1 MIFYSNINGHFLFL
15 QSKIAYLRMKN
26 IFTLLFLFII
36 SGTNTNAQDNK
47 VSGLN
52 ARQFHKYWKVESE
65 SPDYKVTF
73 VGDTAEILS
82 PKGLT
87 LWRKEKMS
95 GRVTIEYD
103 ACVVVEREGDR
114 LSDLNCFWMA
124 SDPEY
129 PDNIWKREKW
139 RNGIF
144 LNCYSLQL
152 YYMGYGGNYNSTTRF
167 RRYDGNEAGIT
178 DSQVRPTVLKE
189 YTDAG
194 HLLKA
199 NHWYHIKITNENNRV
214 SYYIDGERLVDFCD
228 AEPLTEGWFGFR
240 TTLSRTRITNFRNE
254 CSPQSSSTVPLHW
267 IGDTPEQDKAVS
279 FGVPFDEGEVFP
291 DTPLQLKTVDEKE
304 IPVDTWILA
313 YWPDGSVK
321 WGGIAGVIPAG
332 TETLMLGKAEK
343 KTKPKDVR
351 QKASSISIIETSENI
366 KIETGILSAF
376 IPRHGEFL
384 IDSLL
389 YKGTKVGEKAR
400 LVCSTQSES
409 ILENT
414 SQISFAHYTSEIK
427 AVSVERSGSV
437 RALVKLEG
445 VHKRRDKKN
454 SKDSHEEI
462 REWLPFVV
470 RLYFYAG
477 SEQIKMV
484 HSFMYDG
491 EQNKDFIR
499 SLGIRFDVP
508 MRETLYNRHVAFS
521 CADGGVWSEP
531 VQPLVGRRVLTLDN
545 ETSLQQK
552 QMEGKRIP
560 AYERFDE
567 KNRELLDNWAS
578 WNDYRMSQL
587 TADAFSIRK
596 CANND
601 NPWMGT
607 FSGTRS
613 EGYAF
618 VGDVTGGLGLCLHDF
633 WQSYPSSI
641 EISDART
648 PTATLT
654 AWLWS
659 PEAEPMD
666 LRHYDNIPHGLNAS
680 YEDVQEGMSTPYG
693 IARTT
698 TLTLVPQSGYAGKRA
713 FADYAKQLS
722 APSVLMPTPKYLHD
736 RQAFGIWSLPDR
748 STSFRTRVEDRL
760 DAYIDFY
767 QKAIEQNKWYGFWN
781 YGDVMHA
788 YDPVRHTWLYDVGG
802 FAWDN
807 TELASNMW
815 LWYNFLRT
823 GRADIWRMAEAMTRH
838 TAEVDVYH
846 IGPNAG
852 LGSRHNVS
860 HWGCG
865 AKEARISQS
874 AWNRFYYYLTTDER
888 CGDLIS
894 EVKDADHKLYE
905 LDPMRLAQPRS
916 EYPCTAPARL
926 RIGPDWLAYAGNW
939 MTEWER
945 TGNTAYRD
953 KIIAGM
959 KSIAALPNRLFTG
972 PKALGFDPAT
982 GIITTECDPKLET
995 TNHLMTIMGGFEIAN
1010 EMMRMI
1016 DIPEWKDAWLD
1027 HAARYKKKA
1036 WELSHSRFR
1045 VSRLMAYAA
1054 YHLRDRQMAK
1064 EAWTDLF
1071 TRLEHTPAPPFRITP
1086 LLPPEVPA
1094 PLDECM
1100 SISTNDAALW
1110 SLDAIYMQ
1118 EVIPRDE

>member
-1 MIFYSNINGHFLFL
+1 
-15 QSKIAYLRMKN
+15 MKN
-26 IFTLLFLFII
+26 IFPLLFLFITL
-36 SGTNTNAQDNK
+36 GMNMNAQDNQ

-73 VGDTAEILS
+73 IGDTAEIVS

-103 ACVVVEREGDR
+103 ACVVVEKEGDR

-124 SDPEY
+124 SDPTC

-178 DSQVRPTVLKE
+178 DPKVRPAIWKE
-189 YTDAG
+189 YTDAD

-199 NHWYHIKITNENNRV
+199 NHWYHIKITNEDNRI
-214 SYYIDGERLVDFCD
+214 SYYIDGKQLVDFRD

-240 TTLSRTRITNFRNE
+240 TTLSRTRITNFRYE
-254 CSPQSSSTVPLHW
+254 CSPQQTSAVPLHW

-279 FGVPFDEGEVFP
+279 FGVPFDEGDVFP
-291 DTPLQLKTVDEKE
+291 ATPLQLKVNEYQD
-304 IPVDTWILA
+304 IPVDTWPLA

-321 WGGIAGVIPAG
+321 WSGVAGVIPAE
-332 TETLMLGKAEK
+332 TERLTLE
-343 KTKPKDVR
+343 
-351 QKASSISIIETSENI
+351 KASKKVKTTNKQPKASISITETPGNI
-366 KIETGILSAF
+366 QVETGVLSVY

-400 LVCSTQSES
+400 LVCSTQSGPV
-409 ILENT
+409 LENT
-414 SQISFAHYTSEIK
+414 SRVSFFHYAGEIK
-427 AVSVERSGSV
+427 SVSIERAGSV
-437 RALVKLEG
+437 RTLVKLEG
-445 VHKRRDKKN
+445 VHRNRNKGISTDN
-454 SKDSHEEI
+454 SNSEDNSLNN

-484 HSFMYDG
+484 HSFVYDG
-491 EQNKDFIR
+491 DQKMDFIR

-508 MRETLYNRHVAFS
+508 MREALYNRHVAFS

-531 VQPLVGRRVLTLDN
+531 VQPLVGRRMLTMPQIQD
-545 ETSLQQK
+545 EPSLQQQ

-560 AYERFDE
+560 PYEAFDE
-567 KNRELLDNWAS
+567 KNRELLNDWAS
-578 WNDYRMSQL
+578 WNDYRLSQL

-596 CANND
+596 RTNGDA
-601 NPWMGT
+601 PWIGT

-613 EGYAF
+613 DGYAF
-618 VGDVTGGLGLCLHDF
+618 AGDITGGLGLCLHDF

-648 PTATLT
+648 PVATLT

-659 PEAEPMD
+659 PDAEPMD
-666 LRHYDNIPHGLNAS
+666 LRHYDNVAHGLNAS

-698 TLTLVPQSGYAGKRA
+698 TLTLVPQGGYTGKKT
-713 FADYAKQLS
+713 FADDARQLS
-722 APSVLMPTPKYLHD
+722 ATSILMPTPEYLYN
-736 RQAFGIWSLPDR
+736 RRAFGIWSLPDR
-748 STSFRTRVEDRL
+748 STSFRTRVEERL
-760 DAYIDFY
+760 DAYIHFY

-788 YDPVRHTWLYDVGG
+788 YDPVRHTWRYDVGG

-838 TAEVDVYH
+838 TGEVDVYH

-865 AKEARISQS
+865 AKEARISQA
-874 AWNRFYYYLTTDER
+874 AWNRFYHYLTTDER
-888 CGDLIS
+888 SGDLMT

-959 KSIAALPNRLFTG
+959 KSISALPNRLFTG
-972 PKALGFDPAT
+972 PKALGFDPET
-982 GIITTECDPKLET
+982 GIITTECDPKLES

-1045 VSRLMAYAA
+1045 ISRLMAYAA
-1054 YHLRDRQMAK
+1054 YHLRDRQMAE

-1071 TRLEHTPAPPFRITP
+1071 TRLEHTPAPSFRITTI
-1086 LLPPEVPA
+1086 LPPEVPA
-1094 PLDECM
+1094 PLDECT

>member
-1 MIFYSNINGHFLFL
+1 MTKYQIAPRKAKTINK
-15 QSKIAYLRMKN
+15 QPNTSIA
-26 IFTLLFLFII
+26 
-36 SGTNTNAQDNK
+36 
-47 VSGLN
+47 
-52 ARQFHKYWKVESE
+52 
-65 SPDYKVTF
+65 
-73 VGDTAEILS
+73 
-82 PKGLT
+82 
-87 LWRKEKMS
+87 
-95 GRVTIEYD
+95 
-103 ACVVVEREGDR
+103 
-114 LSDLNCFWMA
+114 
-124 SDPEY
+124 
-129 PDNIWKREKW
+129 
-139 RNGIF
+139 
-144 LNCYSLQL
+144 
-152 YYMGYGGNYNSTTRF
+152 
-167 RRYDGNEAGIT
+167 IT
-178 DSQVRPTVLKE
+178 E
-189 YTDAG
+189 
-194 HLLKA
+194 
-199 NHWYHIKITNENNRV
+199 
-214 SYYIDGERLVDFCD
+214 
-228 AEPLTEGWFGFR
+228 
-240 TTLSRTRITNFRNE
+240 
-254 CSPQSSSTVPLHW
+254 
-267 IGDTPEQDKAVS
+267 TPEDIQ
-279 FGVPFDEGEVFP
+279 
-291 DTPLQLKTVDEKE
+291 
-304 IPVDTWILA
+304 
-313 YWPDGSVK
+313 
-321 WGGIAGVIPAG
+321 
-332 TETLMLGKAEK
+332 
-343 KTKPKDVR
+343 
-351 QKASSISIIETSENI
+351 
-366 KIETGILSAF
+366 IETGLISVF
-376 IPRHGEFL
+376 IPRRGDFL

-400 LVCSTQSES
+400 LICNTQNEP
-409 ILENT
+409 IQENT
-414 SQISFAHYTSEIK
+414 SQISFTHYIGEIK
-427 AVSVERSGSV
+427 SVTIERLGSV

-445 VHKRRDKKN
+445 IHRNRNKKIDTNHSEGEGNYANNSDMNKRN
-454 SKDSHEEI
+454 N

-470 RLYFYAG
+470 RLYFYGG

-484 HSFMYDG
+484 HSFIYDG
-491 EQNKDFIR
+491 DQKKDFIR

-508 MRETLYNRHVAFS
+508 MREALYNRHIAFS

-531 VQPLVGRRVLTLDN
+531 VQPLVGRRILTLNKTDN
-545 ETSLQQK
+545 KKNSNEKKDAQQMPTDDPSLQQQ

-560 AYERFDE
+560 PYESFDE
-567 KNRELLDNWAS
+567 KNRSLLDNWAS
-578 WNDYRMSQL
+578 WNDYRLSHL

-596 CANND
+596 RANND
-601 NPWMGT
+601 NPWIGT

-613 EGYAF
+613 DGYIF
-618 VGDVTGGLGLCLHDF
+618 VGDITGGLGLCMHDF

-648 PTATLT
+648 PVATLT

-659 PEAEPMD
+659 PESEPMD
-666 LRHYDNIPHGLNAS
+666 LRHYDRIAHDLNAS

-698 TLTLVPQSGYAGKRA
+698 TLTQIPQSGYAGKKA
-713 FADYAKQLS
+713 FADYAKQFS
-722 APSVLMPTPKYLHD
+722 SPSLLMPTPNYLHA

-748 STSFRTRVEDRL
+748 TTPFRTRVEDRL

-788 YDPVRHTWLYDVGG
+788 YDPVRHTWRYDVGG

-823 GRADIWRMAEAMTRH
+823 GRIDIWRMAEAMTRH
-838 TAEVDVYH
+838 TGEVDVYH

-865 AKEARISQS
+865 AKEARISQA

-888 CGDLIS
+888 CGDLMT
-894 EVKDADHKLYE
+894 EVKDADHKLYD

-959 KSIAALPNRLFTG
+959 KSIAVLPNRLFTG
-972 PKALGFDPAT
+972 PKALGFDPST

-1045 VSRLMAYAA
+1045 VSHLMAYAA
-1054 YHLRDRQMAK
+1054 YHLRNTQMAE
-1064 EAWTDLF
+1064 EAWKDLF
-1071 TRLEHTPAPPFRITP
+1071 TRLEHTPAPPFRITTI
-1086 LLPPEVPA
+1086 LPPEVPS
-1094 PLDECM
+1094 PLDECT

-1118 EVIPRDE
+1118 EVIPKDE

>member
-1 MIFYSNINGHFLFL
+1 
-15 QSKIAYLRMKN
+15 MKN
-26 IFTLLFLFII
+26 IFPLLFLFITL
-36 SGTNTNAQDNK
+36 GMNMNAQDNQ

-73 VGDTAEILS
+73 IGDTAEIVS

-87 LWRKEKMS
+87 LWRKEKMN

-103 ACVVVEREGDR
+103 ACVVVEKEGDR

-124 SDPEY
+124 SDPAY

-178 DSQVRPTVLKE
+178 DPKVRPAIWKE
-189 YTDAG
+189 YTDAD

-199 NHWYHIKITNENNRV
+199 NHWYHIKITNEDNRI
-214 SYYIDGERLVDFCD
+214 SYYIDGKQLVDFRD

-240 TTLSRTRITNFRNE
+240 TTLSRTRITNFRYE
-254 CSPQSSSTVPLHW
+254 CSPQQTSAVPLHW

-279 FGVPFDEGEVFP
+279 FGVPFDEGDVFP
-291 DTPLQLKTVDEKE
+291 TTPLQLKVNEYQNL
-304 IPVDTWILA
+304 PVDTWPLA

-321 WGGIAGVIPAG
+321 WSGVAGVIPAG
-332 TETLMLGKAEK
+332 TERLTLE
-343 KTKPKDVR
+343 
-351 QKASSISIIETSENI
+351 KASKKVKTTNKQSKASISITETPENI
-366 KIETGILSAF
+366 QVETGVLSVY

-400 LVCSTQSES
+400 LVCSTQSGPV
-409 ILENT
+409 LENT
-414 SQISFAHYTSEIK
+414 SRVSFFHYAGEIK
-427 AVSVERSGSV
+427 SVSIECAGSV
-437 RALVKLEG
+437 RTLVKLEG
-445 VHKRRDKKN
+445 VHRNRNKGISTDN
-454 SKDSHEEI
+454 SNSEDNSLNN

-484 HSFMYDG
+484 HSFVYDG
-491 EQNKDFIR
+491 DQKMDFIR

-508 MRETLYNRHVAFS
+508 MRESLYNRHIAFS

-531 VQPLVGRRVLTLDN
+531 VQPLVGRRMLTMPQIQDDL
-545 ETSLQQK
+545 SLQQQ

-560 AYERFDE
+560 PYEAFDE
-567 KNRELLDNWAS
+567 KNRELLNDWAS
-578 WNDYRMSQL
+578 WNDYRLSQL

-596 CANND
+596 RTNGDA
-601 NPWMGT
+601 PWIGT

-613 EGYAF
+613 DGYAF
-618 VGDVTGGLGLCLHDF
+618 AGDITGGLGLCLHDF

-648 PTATLT
+648 PVATLT

-659 PEAEPMD
+659 PDAEPMD
-666 LRHYDNIPHGLNAS
+666 LRHYDNVAHGLNAS

-698 TLTLVPQSGYAGKRA
+698 TLTLLPQGGYTGKKT
-713 FADYAKQLS
+713 FADDARQLS
-722 APSVLMPTPKYLHD
+722 ATSILMPTPEYLYN
-736 RQAFGIWSLPDR
+736 RRAFGIWSLPDR
-748 STSFRTRVEDRL
+748 STSFRTRVEERL
-760 DAYIDFY
+760 DAYIHFY

-788 YDPVRHTWLYDVGG
+788 YDPVRHTWRYDVGG

-838 TAEVDVYH
+838 TGEVDVYH

-865 AKEARISQS
+865 AKEARISQA
-874 AWNRFYYYLTTDER
+874 AWNRFYHYLTTDER
-888 CGDLIS
+888 SGDLMT

-959 KSIAALPNRLFTG
+959 KSISALPNRLFTG
-972 PKALGFDPAT
+972 PKALGFDPET
-982 GIITTECDPKLET
+982 GIITTECDPKLES
-995 TNHLMTIMGGFEIAN
+995 TNHLMTLMGGFEIAN

-1016 DIPEWKDAWLD
+1016 DMPEWKDAWLD

-1045 VSRLMAYAA
+1045 ISRLMAYAA
-1054 YHLRDRQMAK
+1054 YHLRDRQMAE

-1071 TRLEHTPAPPFRITP
+1071 TRLEHTPAPSFRITTI
-1086 LLPPEVPA
+1086 LPPEVPA
-1094 PLDECM
+1094 PLDECT

>member
-1 MIFYSNINGHFLFL
+1 MKKLFLFL
-15 QSKIAYLRMKN
+15 FLSAVLTSK
-26 IFTLLFLFII
+26 
-36 SGTNTNAQDNK
+36 AQDNK

-52 ARQFHKYWKVESE
+52 ARQFNKYWKVESE

-73 VGDTAEILS
+73 QGDTAEIVS

-95 GRVTIEYD
+95 GKVTIEYD
-103 ACVVVEREGDR
+103 ACVVNEGEGDR
-114 LSDLNCFWMA
+114 TSDLNCFWMA
-124 SDPEY
+124 SDPQY
-129 PDNIWKREKW
+129 PDNLWKREKW
-139 RNGIF
+139 RSGIF

-152 YYMGYGGNYNSTTRF
+152 YYLGYGGNHNTTTRF
-167 RRYDGNEAGIT
+167 RRYDGNEVGIT
-178 DSQVRPTVLKE
+178 DPQARPTILRE
-189 YTDAG
+189 YTDAE
-194 HLLKA
+194 HLLKP

-214 SYYIDGERLVDFCD
+214 SYYIDGERLVDFKD

-240 TTLSRTRITNFRNE
+240 TTLSRTRIANFHYE
-254 CSPQSSSTVPLHW
+254 CSSQDISAVPLQW
-267 IGDTPEQDKAVS
+267 IGDTPGQDKPVS
-279 FGVPFDEGEVFP
+279 FGVPFNKGEVFP
-291 DTPLQLKTVDEKE
+291 ENLLALKTADNKN
-304 IPVDTWILA
+304 IPIDSWPLA
-313 YWPDGSVK
+313 YWQDGSVK
-321 WGGIAGVIPAG
+321 WSGIAGVVPAG
-332 TETLMLGKAEK
+332 TEKLWIEKTGKK
-343 KTKPKDVR
+343 
-351 QKASSISIIETSENI
+351 QKAQSKTIKSTGQAAVSVTETPQSIRI
-366 KIETGILSAF
+366 KTGTIMAY
-376 IPRHGEFL
+376 IPRQGEFL

-389 YKGTKVGEKAR
+389 YKGIKVGEKAR
-400 LVCSTQSES
+400 LICNTQSDP

-414 SQISFAHYTSEIK
+414 TQVSFTNYTSELKSAI
-427 AVSVERSGSV
+427 VERSGTI
-437 RALVKLEG
+437 RTLVKLEG
-445 VHKRRDKKN
+445 VHKSQDG
-454 SKDSHEEI
+454 
-462 REWLPFVV
+462 REWLPFIV
-470 RLYFYAG
+470 RLYFYDG

-484 HSFMYDG
+484 HSFVFDG
-491 EQNKDFIR
+491 NQDKDFIR
-499 SLGIRFDVP
+499 ALGVRFDVP
-508 MRETLYNRHVAFS
+508 MREALYNRHVAFS

-531 VQPLVGRRVLTLDN
+531 VQPLVGRRILTLGTAQKK
-545 ETSLQQK
+545 ETYKEAQKENQKKATNNVQEPSLQQQ

-560 AYERFDE
+560 PYEAFDE
-567 KNRELLDNWAS
+567 KNRSLLDNWAS
-578 WNDYRMSQL
+578 WNSYRLSQL

-596 CANND
+596 RAND
-601 NPWMGT
+601 NNPWIGT

-613 EGYAF
+613 NGYAF
-618 VGDVTGGLGLCLHDF
+618 AGDITGGLGICLHDF

-641 EISDART
+641 EISETKT
-648 PTATLT
+648 PTASLT

-659 PEAEPMD
+659 PDAEPMD
-666 LRHYDNIPHGLNAS
+666 LRHYDNVAHDLNAS

-698 TLTLVPQSGYAGKRA
+698 TLTLIPQGGYSGKEA
-713 FADYAKQLS
+713 FADCAKQFS
-722 APSVLMPTPKYLHD
+722 IPGILMPTPDYLHAK
-736 RQAFGIWSLPDR
+736 QAFGVWSLPDR
-748 STSFRTRVEDRL
+748 STPFRTRVEDRL
-760 DAYIDFY
+760 DAYINFY
-767 QKAIEQNKWYGFWN
+767 NKAIEQNKWYGFWN

-788 YDPVRHTWLYDVGG
+788 YDPIRHTWRYDIGG

-823 GRADIWRMAEAMTRH
+823 GDADIWRMAEAMTRH

-865 AKEARISQS
+865 AKEARISQA

-888 CGDLIS
+888 CGDLMT
-894 EVKDADHKLYE
+894 EVKDAEQKLYT

-945 TGNTAYRD
+945 TGNIAYRD

-959 KSIAALPNRLFTG
+959 KSIAALPNRIFTG

-982 GIITTECDPKLET
+982 GIITSECDPKLES
-995 TNHLMTIMGGFEIAN
+995 TNHLMTIMGGFEIMN
-1010 EMMRMI
+1010 EMLCMI
-1016 DIPEWKDAWLD
+1016 NLPEWNSAWLD
-1027 HAARYKKKA
+1027 LAVRYKQKA
-1036 WELSHSRFR
+1036 WEISHNRFR
-1045 VSRLMAYAA
+1045 ISRLLGYAA
-1054 YHLRDRQMAK
+1054 YHTRNPQMAK

-1071 TRLEHTPAPPFRITP
+1071 TRLEHTPAPPFVITT
-1086 LLPPEVPA
+1086 LFPPVVPA
-1094 PLDECM
+1094 PLDECK

-1118 EVIPRDE
+1118 EVIPMDE